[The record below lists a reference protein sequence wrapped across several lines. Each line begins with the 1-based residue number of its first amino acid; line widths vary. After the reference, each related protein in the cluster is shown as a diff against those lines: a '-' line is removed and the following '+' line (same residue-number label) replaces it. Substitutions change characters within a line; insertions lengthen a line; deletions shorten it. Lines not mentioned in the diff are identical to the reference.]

1 MLCFAAHGVLIL
13 QARDLQPSSTC
24 PALRRPAVTCKAG
37 FGAPR
42 GGEAASPPGGSGRSA
57 PKKKQR
63 TIRATYLE
71 LVESGATEFVCFVRA
86 QGSGDGGWRR
96 VGTVVAEN
104 DDCCVCVTTN
114 KRIVLEHAKRLH
126 PKLGMVKVLEV
137 GVGKD
142 DSGATPPLLCER
154 AEGTVTGAFSP
165 DAVSTG
171 SFYASRMG
179 DGRPSPI
186 DTSSF
191 KRSSS
196 GFKPRKTGEGKTPGD

>member
-1 MLCFAAHGVLIL
+1 
-13 QARDLQPSSTC
+13 
-24 PALRRPAVTCKAG
+24 VTCKTG

-42 GGEAASPPGGSGRSA
+42 GGEPTSPSGGSGRGP

-86 QGSGDGGWRR
+86 QGSGDSGWRR

-104 DDCCVCVTTN
+104 DDCCVGVTNN

-126 PKLGMVKVLEV
+126 PQLGMVKVLEV
-137 GVGKD
+137 GIGKD
-142 DSGATPPLLCER
+142 DSGASPPLLCER
-154 AEGTVTGAFSP
+154 AEGTVTSAFSP
-165 DAVSTG
+165 DSVSTG
-171 SFYASRMG
+171 SFYASRLG
-179 DGRPSPI
+179 DGRASPI
-186 DTSSF
+186 DTSSS